1 MNLLHP
7 EPMLV
12 LLAIL
17 CLLSSSVAE
26 FEDFLLWFRSN
37 GGVETGIG
45 IQSYSADYRGIECK
59 QQVEENSQVLH
70 IPLQLSLSASKASSH
85 PIHTKI
91 IASLGQPDLALIAI
105 LLYEK
110 NNKDSFWKPYLS
122 ILPNQVRN
130 ALYFTKEELEAFQ
143 NPSLRKRILALQ
155 KQMNENYNTLIEKWN
170 ELHISEYSIT
180 IEDFMWASS
189 IIDR

>member
-1 MNLLHP
+1 
-7 EPMLV
+7 MLV

-37 GGVETGIG
+37 GGVDTGIG

-59 QQVEENSQVLH
+59 QHVEENSQVLH

-85 PIHTKI
+85 PIHAKI

-110 NNKDSFWKPYLS
+110 NNKDSFWKPYLN

-143 NPSLRKRILALQ
+143 NPSLRKRVLALQ
-155 KQMNENYNTLIEKWN
+155 KQMNENYNTLIKKWN
-170 ELHISEYSIT
+170 ELHISENSIT